1 MLMVAMVAPAARA
14 QEQVGPESGEGD
26 VATVDAAPAV
36 DESVYPLVFPVGG
49 PHSFTDT
56 FGAPRD
62 GGRSHEGTDIF
73 AAKLTPVVAVANGV
87 ITTMRT
93 DGLRAGVFIGLTHND
108 GWSSWYMH
116 LNNDTPDT
124 DDGLGVGFVDGLTV
138 GASVVAGEVIGFV
151 GDSGNAEDSSPHLH
165 FELHDPGNAV
175 INPYPHLAIA
185 TGVSPGPLAAQ
196 VTPTAAPAPAPLT
209 ENTSLVGHFDPGGG
223 FNADVWVANDTAY
236 LSSWGR
242 PTACPEFGVRIIDV
256 SDPAQPSQIGV
267 FANGTEFPQ
276 TSAEDLWV
284 GPVESPTF
292 QGELAVAAIRLC
304 DTSEPGRIGDT
315 FRGIALYD
323 VTDPALP
330 VLLSTLDTGERTQG
344 VHQIQVVVR
353 PDGRIV
359 AVASVPQSFLHHPE
373 AKGDIRILDL
383 TDPTAPRELADWDFR
398 RDAPAELVEPLLA
411 ARGDEELR
419 GHGVS
424 MSPDGMGL
432 YVGHWDAGMVR
443 LDITEPEAPIF
454 VSATSYGEEEEG
466 NAHSG
471 WYDPDGHFLISND
484 EDLSPEEDEEGHVAG
499 WGYQHIYDL
508 SDPTQPVEIST
519 FATENAVPGT
529 DGEIGLD
536 GFYTSHDVAVA
547 GDLAVSSWYSD
558 GVRVLDLTDLANPV
572 EVGYF
577 VPPPAP
583 DPQGYWIAP
592 DGTLAFAA
600 VWGVQLEGDLVYV
613 SDINSGLWIF
623 RIGEEDPEAVPAET
637 GIPEPNEAD
646 SVESDT
652 DPAAPGS
659 DGYPGSIEGGTDPGS
674 TGSDVDADS
683 VESVTDPGSA
693 GSDVGTDSGNSSS
706 EPDPP
711 ATDMETDSIE
721 IGTDTG
727 PTGSDVDMESGD
739 SSSEPGSAAGATW

>member
-1 MLMVAMVAPAARA
+1 MVAMVAPAALA

-93 DGLRAGVFIGLTHND
+93 DGLRAGVFIALTHND
-108 GWSSWYMH
+108 GWSSWYVH

-151 GDSGNAEDSSPHLH
+151 GDSGNAEDTSPHLH
-165 FELHDPGNAV
+165 FELHDQGNAV

-196 VTPTAAPAPAPLT
+196 AAQTAAPAPAPLT

-242 PTACPEFGVRIIDV
+242 PTACPELGVRIIDV
-256 SDPAQPSQIGV
+256 TDPAQPSQIGV
-267 FANGTEFPQ
+267 FASGTEFPQ

-284 GPVESPTF
+284 GPVETPTF

-359 AVASVPQSFLHHPE
+359 GVASVPQSFLHNPE
-373 AKGDIRILDL
+373 AKGDIRILDF
-383 TDPTAPRELADWDFR
+383 TDPTAPQELADWDFR

-424 MSPDGMGL
+424 MAPDGMGL

-484 EDLSPEEDEEGHVAG
+484 EDLYPEEDDEGHVAG
-499 WGYQHIYDL
+499 WGYQRIFDL
-508 SDPTQPVEIST
+508 SDPGQPVQIAT
-519 FATENAVPGT
+519 FATENAAPGE

-536 GFYTSHDVAVA
+536 GFYTSHDVVVA

-558 GVRVLDLTDLANPV
+558 GARILDLTDLANPV

-592 DGTLAFAA
+592 DGTSAFAA
-600 VWGVQLEGDLVYV
+600 VWGVQLEGDLVYA

-623 RIGEEDPEAVPAET
+623 RIGEENLEAAP
-637 GIPEPNEAD
+637 
-646 SVESDT
+646 T
-652 DPAAPGS
+652 DPVTPESNPEVEALEDPAP
-659 DGYPGSIEGGTDPGS
+659 PPPA
-674 TGSDVDADS
+674 SDVDADS
-683 VESVTDPGSA
+683 VDLGTDP
-693 GSDVGTDSGNSSS
+693 SST
-706 EPDPP
+706 EADPDP
-711 ATDMETDSIE
+711 DS
-721 IGTDTG
+721 
-727 PTGSDVDMESGD
+727 SGD
-739 SSSEPGSAAGATW
+739 DADTGSAAYF